1 MLCEYRARL
10 SSHSDSV
17 IGEEALLRIS
27 PSLPSPLAISHTGTA
42 SIIAANRFL
51 VGAARWVQVRPVKYS
66 EMAFPAA
73 SSVPLYAPR
82 VTQNGGSVVVVV
94 VVVVAGGGG

>member
-1 MLCEYRARL
+1 MLCEYRLRL

-27 PSLPSPLAISHTGTA
+27 PLLPSPLAISHTGTA

-51 VGAARWVQVRPVKYS
+51 VGAARVQVRPVKYS
-66 EMAFPAA
+66 VMALPAA

-94 VVVVAGGGG
+94 VVVVAGG